1 MNSRKGHRFFVGVF
15 RKLSIYFP
23 DRPEYPGVFHSQM
36 LRPFLFSE
44 SYHLEIWKGVSN
56 HVQQAKRALV
66 GVCLDPDGGMVQRPA
81 DPPVHHSKAKR
92 RSAQNLKPVKAALSR
107 PAVSFAGVRTEIV

>member
-66 GVCLDPDGGMVQRPA
+66 RKCLDPGGGMVQRPA

-92 RSAQNLKPVKAALSR
+92 RFALNLKPVKAGLSR
-107 PAVSFAGVRTEIV
+107 SVVLFAGARTEIA

>member
-1 MNSRKGHRFFVGVF
+1 M
-15 RKLSIYFP
+15 
-23 DRPEYPGVFHSQM
+23 
-36 LRPFLFSE
+36 
-44 SYHLEIWKGVSN
+44 
-56 HVQQAKRALV
+56 QQAKRALV

>member
-1 MNSRKGHRFFVGVF
+1 
-15 RKLSIYFP
+15 
-23 DRPEYPGVFHSQM
+23 M

-92 RSAQNLKPVKAALSR
+92 RSAQNLKPVKAARSR
-107 PAVSFAGVRTEIV
+107 PAVSFAGAKTEIV